1 MLSSCIEREVSFWCI
16 YASWK
21 SHAHMRTHEIYFI
34 ILSSRRLP
42 PLRKAAA
49 WSARSLTPNPY
60 NIYHRK
66 IIKFK
71 NIPLACAHAHGE
83 YCRLLEKKFSKR
95 LKKVNPMK
103 FFPKIFAWFREMS
116 YLCNVIQ
123 QEWWRTRSNEN
134 RQETTERSLSS
145 HSTSRQTP
153 ATEETTTRLSKPL
166 WTP

>member
-1 MLSSCIEREVSFWCI
+1 MLPVSLTRTC
-16 YASWK
+16 A
-21 SHAHMRTHEIYFI
+21 RTHEIYFI

-60 NIYHRK
+60 NIYHKK

-71 NIPLACAHAHGE
+71 NIPLACAHAHEE

-103 FFPKIFAWFREMS
+103 FFTKIFAGFREMS

-123 QEWWRTRSNEN
+123 QWVMTDSVKREPPRNHREVAL
-134 RQETTERSLSS
+134 QP
-145 HSTSRQTP
+145 STSRQTP
-153 ATEETTTRLSKPL
+153 ATEETTTRLSKASL
-166 WTP
+166 NTLGGI